1 MAYGYFE
8 NLPKTTSSDKVLNI
22 GVNQKF
28 AGCPF
33 ELAQWFINLL
43 ITSWILPLQI
53 NVLVLLLQVGLLKV
67 KLFQNNNQQNYTYF
81 KTTISRIITQ
91 ANYSKIW
98 KTKSIFMF

>member
-1 MAYGYFE
+1 MAYGYFK

-43 ITSWILPLQI
+43 ITS
-53 NVLVLLLQVGLLKV
+53 
-67 KLFQNNNQQNYTYF
+67 
-81 KTTISRIITQ
+81 
-91 ANYSKIW
+91 
-98 KTKSIFMF
+98 